1 MVQNIE
7 VVKKMS
13 KTNKKESLADRIA
26 KVLNTAPATLD
37 PEDELADETRA
48 KLNTD
53 TTEDD
58 DFDDELLSKFRKQ
71 NVDLLAD
78 IDEKYAGKKASRKN
92 LVSSDESDDDQE
104 ESESGDNSDDE
115 NMQSP
120 EENEDESDQKNSE
133 SDTDE
138 GSEGSGS
145 DFENSTLDETEHN
158 SNFEHIK
165 SEDVPLQLKKGMCVR
180 NQLSIWESLL
190 EMRIQIQKCLA
201 AANRMPRKE
210 KFKEIKAESGQEF
223 SNRVS
228 ETAGSVSMLLG
239 KLIDLQSLVLNK
251 YPETK
256 KFMKNDGKIEDPG
269 DEEIPSDTDED
280 IPEEDSDVD
289 AAEQP
294 TKRRK
299 LADFETEIGKQHL
312 KYKDYRNSVI
322 RKWHDKTTISIMKS
336 NSSQYSVINNIEHTL
351 KDKSKLVKRTQLK
364 RTDYKSIG
372 EEEIEPVQNESSDTK
387 PTGEYNPEIFD
398 DNDFYHQLLREL
410 IEVKSSDITDPVQ
423 LGRQWI
429 QLQNMRSKMKRKID
443 TRATKGRK
451 TRYVVHPKLVSYL
464 APIEGNA
471 WTDESKIDLCS
482 SLFGKNQKSST

>member
-92 LVSSDESDDDQE
+92 LASSDESDDDQE

-115 NMQSP
+115 SMQYL

-133 SDTDE
+133 SDDEEDTDE
-138 GSEGSGS
+138 GSEGTVS
-145 DFENSTLDETEHN
+145 DSENNTLDETEHN

-228 ETAGSVSMLLG
+228 ETAGTISMLLG
-239 KLIDLQSLVLNK
+239 KLLDLQSLVLNK
-251 YPETK
+251 FPETK
-256 KFMKNDGKIEDPG
+256 KFMKNDGKVEDPG
-269 DEEIPSDTDED
+269 DEEIPSDFKIFGHFT
-280 IPEEDSDVD
+280 
-289 AAEQP
+289 
-294 TKRRK
+294 
-299 LADFETEIGKQHL
+299 LHAD
-312 KYKDYRNSVI
+312 D
-322 RKWHDKTTISIMKS
+322 TT
-336 NSSQYSVINNIEHTL
+336 
-351 KDKSKLVKRTQLK
+351 
-364 RTDYKSIG
+364 
-372 EEEIEPVQNESSDTK
+372 
-387 PTGEYNPEIFD
+387 
-398 DNDFYHQLLREL
+398 L
-410 IEVKSSDITDPVQ
+410 I
-423 LGRQWI
+423 
-429 QLQNMRSKMKRKID
+429 
-443 TRATKGRK
+443 
-451 TRYVVHPKLVSYL
+451 
-464 APIEGNA
+464 
-471 WTDESKIDLCS
+471 
-482 SLFGKNQKSST
+482 